1 MLCIFSLFLILFIE
15 VLSLGISLALLEAQ
29 DNEKL
34 LVVALI
40 DHFHNIISS
49 NLVLSRFA
57 ITHWQK
63 WIYCQALVFEFKY
76 VICDG
81 FFHIFTHFFNV
92 RKSTFCS
99 LLCWNKKVQ
108 NCIWIFIIHQ
118 EHIRYEHVILTL

>member
-49 NLVLSRFA
+49 NLVLSRLA
-57 ITHWQK
+57 ITH
-63 WIYCQALVFEFKY
+63 
-76 VICDG
+76 
-81 FFHIFTHFFNV
+81 
-92 RKSTFCS
+92 
-99 LLCWNKKVQ
+99 
-108 NCIWIFIIHQ
+108 
-118 EHIRYEHVILTL
+118 